1 MTGLMV
7 QQHHQEHEYQ
17 VEHQRAEAYGEIIR
31 RYRARYEA
39 EYQRAEAYR
48 EMAGHLILKLESLK
62 ESIAAEGGRLMPASG
77 LTIPMPKARY
87 GHRRRQAIS
96 HDE

>member
-1 MTGLMV
+1 MTARQTAPAVQQATELLRMTGLMV

-17 VEHQRAEAYGEIIR
+17 REHQRAEAYGEIIR

-62 ESIAAEGGRLMPASG
+62 ESIAAGR
-77 LTIPMPKARY
+77 
-87 GHRRRQAIS
+87 Q
-96 HDE
+96 DER